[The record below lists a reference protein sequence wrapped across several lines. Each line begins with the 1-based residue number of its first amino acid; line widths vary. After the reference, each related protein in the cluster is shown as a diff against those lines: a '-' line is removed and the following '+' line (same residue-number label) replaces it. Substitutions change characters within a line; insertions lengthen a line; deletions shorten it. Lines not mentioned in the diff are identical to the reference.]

1 MQTLETTISN
11 LIESQFP
18 SYYREEGPVLVAFVT
33 EYYKWLESTN
43 QSLYY
48 LRNFYNLK
56 DIDTT
61 LDSFLVYFKE
71 KYLKNIQLT
80 TKTNTRK
87 LVKHAIDIYRGKG
100 TERSIELLFQLVFGS
115 GAQVYYPGQDIFRLS
130 DGRWKQPMY
139 LEVSVNENTS
149 RFVNKQITG
158 LSTGAKAFVEQ
169 VIRRNT
175 LGKIVD
181 VLYISAINGTFRTNE
196 IIVTDDDVE
205 LNRERIRVV
214 GSLSSV
220 LFPAVGSGEG
230 YKVGDLVDVFGSKG
244 RQGQIRVT
252 GVTGISGV
260 SAFTLDNGGYAY
272 TTNAEII
279 ISEKVL
285 RLNNVVANTQQ
296 NTSNTYFTFGET
308 ITQAKAK
315 LEYFN
320 LSGNTQF
327 FVGDEIFTYHSN
339 DDIKAT
345 GIVLESNP
353 IDSTNGSIT
362 VIITSGDDL
371 NDNFYGVGNTVSANI
386 VTIDGY
392 TDLTSTANVMAVS
405 SNVDLVLT
413 NTNLIFTRN
422 EIVVASNGS
431 ANVALGTVESYIRSG
446 LEGVLRLTS
455 SNGIFSPLN
464 SIVGLTSNATGV
476 VSNVSIIVG
485 VHDISNT
492 FTSLENNILVG
503 NNQNT
508 VAVVRTISEGSG
520 ASFIIDPQLL
530 YIETVNIGSDFLRDY
545 LTVELNDEYGF
556 PQLPTANLNTVIDD
570 ALSYDSYDIGKIRR
584 LLQINGGTGYNFPPY
599 VVIYEPV
606 TALLQKKDMILTI
619 TGATGNFQESE
630 FITQGS
636 TARGFV
642 QFANSSTLKVERL
655 NLFDN
660 TSFTYTTNTSTKVVG
675 FNSGVEANVVW
686 VEQNPTSNL
695 LGFNAVVSSEASVS
709 NGAIISGEVVDSGF
723 GYVHNEQLT
732 FGTEQNIGTAVAKVE
747 TMGKTRGFYQ
757 SKGGFLSDQKKLFDG
772 NYYQEYSYEIRSSIT
787 LDKYEDMLRKILHV
801 AGTKYFARFV
811 YRSDMD
817 SAVNTFSG
825 VSITTSSST

>member
-18 SYYREEGPVLVAFVT
+18 SYYREEGPILVAFVT

-80 TKTNTRK
+80 TKTNTRQ

-115 GAQVYYPGQDIFRLS
+115 GVQIYYPGQDIFRLS

-158 LSTGAKAFVEQ
+158 LTSGATAFVEQ

-181 VLYISAINGTFRTNE
+181 VLYISAINGIFQTNE
-196 IIVTDDDVE
+196 IIVTDDDIS

-220 LFPAVGSGEG
+220 LFPAVGSGER

-252 GVTGISGV
+252 GVTSVSGV
-260 SAFTLDNGGYAY
+260 STFILENGGYAY
-272 TTNAEII
+272 TTNAEVI
-279 ISEKVL
+279 ISEKVF
-285 RLNNVVANTQQ
+285 RLENVVANTTQ
-296 NTSNTYFTFGET
+296 NTSNTYFSFGET
-308 ITQAKAK
+308 VTQSKAR
-315 LEYFN
+315 LSYFN
-320 LSGNTQF
+320 LTGNTQF
-327 FVGDEIFTYHSN
+327 FTGQEIFTYDSN
-339 DDIKAT
+339 NDVKAT
-345 GIVLESNP
+345 GIVIETNP
-353 IDSTNGSIT
+353 LDNTNGSIIA
-362 VIITSGDDL
+362 IITSGSDL
-371 NDNFYGVGNTVSANI
+371 NDDFYTSGNTVSANI

-392 TDLTSTANVMAVS
+392 TDLTATANVMAVS
-405 SNVDLVLT
+405 SNVDLILT
-413 NTNLIFTRN
+413 NPNLTFLRD
-422 EIVVASNGS
+422 EIVVASNGTS
-431 ANVALGTVESYIRSG
+431 NVAFGTVESYIRSG
-446 LEGVLRLTS
+446 LEGILRLTS
-455 SNGIFSPLN
+455 ANGIFSPSN
-464 SIVGLTSNATGV
+464 DITGLTSNATGE

-485 VHDISNT
+485 VHEVSNT
-492 FTSLENNILVG
+492 FTNLEFNNIVG
-503 NNQNT
+503 NTHNT
-508 VAVVRTISEGSG
+508 IASIRTISEGSG
-520 ASFIIDPQLL
+520 ASFIIDPELL
-530 YIETVNIGSDFLRDY
+530 YLETVNIGTDYLRDY
-545 LTVELNDEYGF
+545 LTVDLNDEYGF
-556 PQLPTANLNTVIDD
+556 PLLPSANLNTVIDD
-570 ALSYDSYDIGKIRR
+570 ALGYDSYDIGKIKR
-584 LLQINGGTGYNFPPY
+584 LLQINGGSGYNFPPY

-606 TALLQKKDMILTI
+606 TAAFKEKDLILTV
-619 TGATGNFQESE
+619 TGATGNFQEGE
-630 FITQGS
+630 FVTQGS
-636 TARGFV
+636 TARGFI

-660 TSFTYTTNTSTKVVG
+660 TSFTYTTNNSTKIIG

-686 VEQNPTSNL
+686 VEQNPTSNI
-695 LGFNAVVSSEASVS
+695 LGFNAVVSTEASIS
-709 NGAIISGEVVDSGF
+709 NGAITSGEIVDSGF
-723 GYVHNEQLT
+723 GYVHNEELT
-732 FGTEQNIGTAVAKVE
+732 FGSDQNIGTAIAKVE

-757 SKGGFLSDQKKLFDG
+757 IKGGFLSDQKKLFDG

-817 SAVNTFSG
+817 SSVNTFSG
-825 VSITTSSST
+825 VTITTSSP